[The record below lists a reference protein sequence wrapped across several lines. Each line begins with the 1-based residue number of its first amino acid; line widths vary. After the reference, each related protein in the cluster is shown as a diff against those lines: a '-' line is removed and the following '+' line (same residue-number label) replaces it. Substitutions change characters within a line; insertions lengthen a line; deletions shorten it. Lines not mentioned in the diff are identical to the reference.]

1 MGTSRGKR
9 QRIREFCNKQF
20 YQALHSKQRLKIF
33 QGGTRSGKTY
43 SLMQYV
49 LFLMTT
55 SNDPLTIS
63 IVRKT
68 LPAIKR
74 SVLRDFLHIS
84 KQLGI
89 YWNGF
94 HNRSDN
100 TFTYNG
106 HTLEMFSTDD
116 AQKIRGSA
124 RDILWINE
132 GNELFFEDYQQ
143 LAMRT
148 RGEIL
153 IDFNPSDPIHFLY
166 DLAERDDADL
176 FISTY
181 KDNKFLPKELV
192 TEIERIK
199 ERDPDYWRVYGEGQR
214 AIFSN
219 RQIFK
224 NWKYIPH
231 SDFPEFNET
240 ALGID
245 FGYSNDPAVVLE
257 IGKVGDKLYVHEWL
271 YKKGMTNRD
280 LAQFLKQNKL
290 NDKLAYCDSA
300 EPKSIEELKQM
311 DCLVK
316 PAIKGQGS
324 INSGIS
330 LLKEFEIYISNES
343 TNMKKEQLT
352 YFWEELKDGTI
363 INKPISKNDHTM
375 DALRYCVYSRYKN
388 RYDFFVI

>member
-1 MGTSRGKR
+1 MDTSNRKR
-9 QRIREFCNKQF
+9 LKEYCNKQF
-20 YQALHSKQRLKIF
+20 YQAIDSKKRLKIF
-33 QGGTRSGKTY
+33 QGGTRSGKSW
-43 SLMQYV
+43 SLMQYCLYTMSV
-49 LFLMTT
+49 AK
-55 SNDPLTIS
+55 DPLTIS

-68 LPAIKR
+68 LPALKR
-74 SVLRDFLHIS
+74 SVLRDFLYIS

-89 YWNGF
+89 YWLGK
-94 HNRSDN
+94 HNKSEN

-106 HTLEMFSTDD
+106 HTLEMFSADD

-148 RGEIL
+148 RNEIL

-166 DLAERDDADL
+166 DLSERDDADL

-181 KDNKFLPKELV
+181 KDNKFLPQELID
-192 TEIERIK
+192 EIERIR
-199 ERDPDYWRVYGEGQR
+199 ERDPDYWLVYGEGQR
-214 AIFSN
+214 AVFSN

-231 SDFPEFNET
+231 AEFPEFNET

-257 IGKVGDKLYVHEWL
+257 VGKVGDKLYVHEWL

-280 LAQFLKQNKL
+280 LAEFLKNNKL
-290 NDKLAYCDSA
+290 NDNIMYCDSA
-300 EPKSIEELKQM
+300 EPKSIEELRQM
-311 DCLVK
+311 DCLAK
-316 PAIKGQGS
+316 PSIKGQGS
-324 INSGIS
+324 INAGIS
-330 LLKEFEIYISNES
+330 LLKEFEIIISNES
-343 TNMKKEQLT
+343 KNIKKEQLT
-352 YFWEELKDGTI
+352 YFWEEMKDGTI

-375 DALRYCVYSRYKN
+375 DALRYVVYSRYKN

>member
-1 MGTSRGKR
+1 MDTSNRKR
-9 QRIREFCNKQF
+9 LKEYCNKQF
-20 YQALHSKQRLKIF
+20 YQAIDSKKRLKIF
-33 QGGTRSGKTY
+33 QGGTRSGKSW
-43 SLMQYV
+43 SLMQYCLYTMSV
-49 LFLMTT
+49 AK
-55 SNDPLTIS
+55 DPLTIS

-68 LPAIKR
+68 LPALKR
-74 SVLRDFLHIS
+74 SVLRDFLYIS

-89 YWNGF
+89 YWLGK
-94 HNRSDN
+94 HNKSEN

-106 HTLEMFSTDD
+106 HTLEMFSADD

-148 RGEIL
+148 RNEIL

-166 DLAERDDADL
+166 DLSERDDADL

-181 KDNKFLPKELV
+181 KDNKFLPQELID
-192 TEIERIK
+192 EIERIK
-199 ERDPDYWRVYGEGQR
+199 ERDPDYWLVYGEGQR
-214 AIFSN
+214 AVFSN

-231 SDFPEFNET
+231 AEFPEFNET

-257 IGKVGDKLYVHEWL
+257 VGKVGDKLYVHEWL

-280 LAQFLKQNKL
+280 LAEFLKNNKL
-290 NDKLAYCDSA
+290 NDNIMYCDSA
-300 EPKSIEELKQM
+300 EPKSIEELRQM
-311 DCLVK
+311 DCLAK
-316 PAIKGQGS
+316 PSIKGQGS
-324 INSGIS
+324 INAGIS
-330 LLKEFEIYISNES
+330 LLKEFEIIISNES
-343 TNMKKEQLT
+343 KNIKKEQLT
-352 YFWEELKDGTI
+352 YFWEEMKDGTI

-375 DALRYCVYSRYKN
+375 DALRYVVYSRYKN

>member
-1 MGTSRGKR
+1 MDTGNRKR
-9 QRIREFCNKQF
+9 LKEYCNKQF
-20 YQALHSKQRLKIF
+20 YQAIESKKRLKIF
-33 QGGTRSGKTY
+33 QGGTRSGKSW
-43 SLMQYV
+43 SLMQYC
-49 LFLMTT
+49 LYKMSTEEK
-55 SNDPLTIS
+55 PLTIS

-68 LPAIKR
+68 LPALKR

-89 YWNGF
+89 YWLGK
-94 HNRSDN
+94 HNRSEN
-100 TFTYNG
+100 TFIYNG
-106 HTLEMFSTDD
+106 HTLEMFSADD

-148 RGEIL
+148 RNEIL

-166 DLAERDDADL
+166 DLSERDDAEL

-192 TEIERIK
+192 DEIERIR

-219 RQIFK
+219 RQIFT
-224 NWKYIPH
+224 NWQYIPH
-231 SDFPEFNET
+231 IEFPEFNET

-245 FGYSNDPAVVLE
+245 FGYTNDPAVVLE
-257 IGKVGDKLYVHEWL
+257 VGKVGDKIYVHEWL
-271 YKKGMTNRD
+271 YKTGMTNRD
-280 LAQFLKQNKL
+280 LAEFLKANNL
-290 NDKLAYCDSA
+290 NNTIMYCDSA
-300 EPKSIEELKQM
+300 EPKSIEELRQM
-311 DCLVK
+311 DCIAK
-316 PAIKGQGS
+316 PSIKGQGS
-324 INSGIS
+324 INAGIS
-330 LLKEFEIYISNES
+330 LIKEFDVYISNES
-343 TNMKKEQLT
+343 KNIKKEQLT
-352 YFWEELKDGTI
+352 YFWEEMKDGTI
-363 INKPISKNDHTM
+363 INKPIPKNDHCM
-375 DALRYCVYSRYKN
+375 DALRYVVYSRYKN

>member
-1 MGTSRGKR
+1 MDTSERKR
-9 QRIREFCNKQF
+9 IKEYCNKQF
-20 YQALHSKQRLKIF
+20 YQALNSNKRLRIF

-49 LFLMTT
+49 LYLMTVSKT
-55 SNDPLTIS
+55 PLTIS

-84 KQLGI
+84 RQLGI
-89 YWNGF
+89 YWNGT

-100 TFTYNG
+100 TFLYNG

-116 AQKIRGSA
+116 AQKIRGSS

-132 GNELFFEDYQQ
+132 GNELFFEDFNQ

-148 RGEIL
+148 RNYIL

-166 DLAERDDADL
+166 DLADRNDADL

-192 TEIERIK
+192 DEIERIRD
-199 ERDPDYWRVYGEGQR
+199 RDPDYWRVYGEGQR

-219 RQIFK
+219 RQIFTT
-224 NWKYIPH
+224 WQYIPKNE
-231 SDFPEFNET
+231 FPEFSET

-245 FGYSNDPAVVLE
+245 FGYSNDPCVVVE
-257 IGKVGDKLYVHEWL
+257 VGKVGDKLFVHEWL
-271 YKKGMTNRD
+271 YRKGMTNRD
-280 LAQFLKQNKL
+280 LAEFLKQNNL
-290 NDKLAYCDSA
+290 NQKLAYCDSA
-300 EPKSIEELKQM
+300 EPKSIEELRQM
-311 DCLVK
+311 DVLAK
-316 PAIKGQGS
+316 PTIKGQGS
-324 INSGIS
+324 INAGIS
-330 LLKEFEIYISNES
+330 LLKEFDIFISNES
-343 TNMKKEQLT
+343 QNIKKEQMT

>member
-1 MGTSRGKR
+1 MDTSNRKR
-9 QRIREFCNKQF
+9 LKEYCNKQF
-20 YQALHSKQRLKIF
+20 YQAIDSTKRLKIF
-33 QGGTRSGKTY
+33 QGGTRSGKSW
-43 SLMQYV
+43 SLMQYCLYTMSV
-49 LFLMTT
+49 AK
-55 SNDPLTIS
+55 DPLTIS

-68 LPAIKR
+68 LPALKR
-74 SVLRDFLHIS
+74 SVLRDFLFIS

-89 YWNGF
+89 YWLGK
-94 HNRSDN
+94 HNKSEN

-106 HTLEMFSTDD
+106 HTLEMFSADD

-148 RGEIL
+148 RNEIL

-166 DLAERDDADL
+166 DLSERDDADL

-181 KDNKFLPKELV
+181 KDNKFLPKELID
-192 TEIERIK
+192 EIERIR
-199 ERDPDYWRVYGEGQR
+199 ERDPDYWLVYGEGQR
-214 AIFSN
+214 AVFSN

-231 SDFPEFNET
+231 IEFPEFNET
-240 ALGID
+240 ALGVD
-245 FGYSNDPAVVLE
+245 FGYSNDPAVVLQV
-257 IGKVGDKLYVHEWL
+257 GKVGDKLYVHEWL

-280 LAQFLKQNKL
+280 LAEFLKNNKL
-290 NDKLAYCDSA
+290 NDILMYCDSA
-300 EPKSIEELKQM
+300 EPKSIEELRQM
-311 DCLVK
+311 DCLAK
-316 PAIKGQGS
+316 PSIKGQGS
-324 INSGIS
+324 INAGIS
-330 LLKEFEIYISNES
+330 LVKEFEVIISNES
-343 TNMKKEQLT
+343 KNMKKEQLT
-352 YFWEELKDGTI
+352 YFWEEMKDGTI
-363 INKPISKNDHTM
+363 INKPISKNDHCM

>member
-1 MGTSRGKR
+1 
-9 QRIREFCNKQF
+9 
-20 YQALHSKQRLKIF
+20 
-33 QGGTRSGKTY
+33 
-43 SLMQYV
+43 
-49 LFLMTT
+49 
-55 SNDPLTIS
+55 
-63 IVRKT
+63 
-68 LPAIKR
+68 
-74 SVLRDFLHIS
+74 
-84 KQLGI
+84 
-89 YWNGF
+89 
-94 HNRSDN
+94 
-100 TFTYNG
+100 
-106 HTLEMFSTDD
+106 MFSTDD

>member
-1 MGTSRGKR
+1 MDTSNRKR
-9 QRIREFCNKQF
+9 LKEYCNKQF
-20 YQALHSKQRLKIF
+20 YQAIDSKKRLKIF
-33 QGGTRSGKTY
+33 QGGTRSGKSW
-43 SLMQYV
+43 SLMQYCLYTMSV
-49 LFLMTT
+49 AK
-55 SNDPLTIS
+55 DPLTIS

-68 LPAIKR
+68 LPALKR
-74 SVLRDFLHIS
+74 SVLRDFLYIS

-89 YWNGF
+89 YWLGK
-94 HNRSDN
+94 HNKSEN

-106 HTLEMFSTDD
+106 HTLEMFSADD

-148 RGEIL
+148 RNEIL

-166 DLAERDDADL
+166 DLSEREDADL

-181 KDNKFLPKELV
+181 KDNKFLPQELID
-192 TEIERIK
+192 EIERIK
-199 ERDPDYWRVYGEGQR
+199 ERDPDYWLVYGEGQR
-214 AIFSN
+214 AVFSN

-231 SDFPEFNET
+231 AKFPEFNET

-257 IGKVGDKLYVHEWL
+257 VGKVGDKLYVHEWL

-280 LAQFLKQNKL
+280 LAEFLKNNKL
-290 NDKLAYCDSA
+290 NDNIMYCDSA
-300 EPKSIEELKQM
+300 EPKSIEELRQM
-311 DCLVK
+311 DCLAK
-316 PAIKGQGS
+316 PSIKGQGS
-324 INSGIS
+324 INAGIS
-330 LLKEFEIYISNES
+330 LLKEFEIIISNES
-343 TNMKKEQLT
+343 KNIKKEQLT
-352 YFWEELKDGTI
+352 YFWEEMKDGTI

-375 DALRYCVYSRYKN
+375 DALRYVVYSRYKN

>member
-1 MGTSRGKR
+1 MDTGGR
-9 QRIREFCNKQF
+9 QRIKEYCNKQF
-20 YQALHSKQRLKIF
+20 YQALNSDKRLRIF

-49 LFLMTT
+49 LYLMTI
-55 SNDPLTIS
+55 SEKPLTIS

-84 KQLGI
+84 RQLGI
-89 YWNGF
+89 YWNGT

-100 TFTYNG
+100 TFLYNG

-116 AQKIRGSA
+116 AQKIRGSS

-132 GNELFFEDYQQ
+132 GNELFFEDFNQ

-148 RGEIL
+148 RNYIL

-166 DLAERDDADL
+166 DLADRDDADL

-181 KDNKFLPKELV
+181 KDNKFLPQELV
-192 TEIERIK
+192 DEIERIRD
-199 ERDPDYWRVYGEGQR
+199 RDPDYWRVYGEGQR

-219 RQIFK
+219 RQIFTT
-224 NWKYIPH
+224 WEYIPKLE
-231 SDFPEFNET
+231 FPEFTET

-245 FGYSNDPAVVLE
+245 FGYSNDPCVVVE
-257 IGKVGDKLYVHEWL
+257 VGKVGDKLFVHEWL

-280 LAQFLKQNKL
+280 LAEFLKQNNL
-290 NDKLAYCDSA
+290 NQKLAYCDSA
-300 EPKSIEELKQM
+300 EPKSIEELRQM
-311 DCLVK
+311 DVLAK
-316 PAIKGQGS
+316 PTIKGQGS
-324 INSGIS
+324 INAGIS
-330 LLKEFEIYISNES
+330 LLKEFDIIISNES
-343 TNMKKEQLT
+343 QNIKKEQMT